1 MQWQIDPGG
10 SVTSASVGSSTLGNP
25 RVEGCFVRQ
34 VQKWKFPTSDSPT
47 TVAGFPFK
55 FGVGG

>member
-1 MQWQIDPGG
+1 
-10 SVTSASVGSSTLGNP
+10 
-25 RVEGCFVRQ
+25 VRQ
-34 VQKWKFPTSDSPT
+34 VQKWKFPSSEAPT